1 MRKCMKNFNKKLCFN
16 IVLILTRI
24 LILKKVVV
32 TPRNITTTFWLH
44 YINVILKIQS
54 TNNK

>member
-1 MRKCMKNFNKKLCFN
+1 MKNFNKKLCFN